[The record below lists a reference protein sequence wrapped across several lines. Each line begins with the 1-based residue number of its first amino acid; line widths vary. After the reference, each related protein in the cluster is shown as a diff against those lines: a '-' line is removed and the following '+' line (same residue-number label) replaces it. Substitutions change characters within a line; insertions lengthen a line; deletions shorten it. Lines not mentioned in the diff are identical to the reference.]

1 MIFEWSQFIQSCKKL
16 EYIQYQT
23 KDKQTFLA
31 VMMICLHYLYG
42 EHRAFEA
49 HLIRFDSKDGG
60 NLA

>member
-1 MIFEWSQFIQSCKKL
+1 MIFECSQLIQSCKN
-16 EYIQYQT
+16 IQYQN